1 MLHTGFANATGGETL
16 QAELEGTGGFKV
28 IFGWKKF
35 LTNIMTCFPCFRT
48 LAEEKKKMYE
58 EWMTEKRKRAAEEEV
73 ERRMERERLA
83 GKAKEVEEEKKREKE
98 VNAEKQARLARWEQ
112 SSPEYFFL
120 LIIFMQFH
128 WSGFGITKRQKLRT
142 KDKTRWRSKEG
153 TLPDRT

>member
-28 IFGWKKF
+28 TFGF

-58 EWMTEKRKRAAEEEV
+58 EWMTEKRKRAAEEEE

-112 SSPEYFFL
+112 SSPKMLNISSF
-120 LIIFMQFH
+120 
-128 WSGFGITKRQKLRT
+128 
-142 KDKTRWRSKEG
+142 
-153 TLPDRT
+153 

>member
-1 MLHTGFANATGGETL
+1 MKVCSTQGL
-16 QAELEGTGGFKV
+16 QMQQEERLFKQNLKELEASRS
-28 IFGWKKF
+28 F
-35 LTNIMTCFPCFRT
+35 LAGKSFSTNIVTCFSCFRT

-112 SSPEYFFL
+112 SS
-120 LIIFMQFH
+120 
-128 WSGFGITKRQKLRT
+128 TKMLNI
-142 KDKTRWRSKEG
+142 SSF
-153 TLPDRT
+153 

>member
-1 MLHTGFANATGGETL
+1 MQQEERLFKQNL
-16 QAELEGTGGFKV
+16 KELEASRS
-28 IFGWKKF
+28 F
-35 LTNIMTCFPCFRT
+35 LAGKSFSTNIMTCFSCFRT

-112 SSPEYFFL
+112 SSPKMLNISSY
-120 LIIFMQFH
+120 
-128 WSGFGITKRQKLRT
+128 
-142 KDKTRWRSKEG
+142 
-153 TLPDRT
+153 